1 MKFINL
7 ILKFLN
13 IFVSVSCMF
22 EKSKYIKE
30 FQNVAALD
38 AELNKTN
45 ITIGMM
51 LVYSNYCGHC
61 HTFAVTY
68 EKLAEKYYNKLLF
81 FAMDIYSDYYKR
93 MPSYWGTPYIL
104 FFSDGYFSQ
113 YKRRRS
119 FEEISYTIDN
129 FYLTRCREI
138 TYRNIDNVYYN
149 VFLKDKNKYNN
160 LIIGYFDENSYNDIN
175 NFKNTTKSMCQE
187 CVGLCY
193 VCKDFKEN
201 KNENNTFLKN
211 INNNVI
217 VGYLHN
223 NISKIFLWESN
234 KDNQKLQH
242 DYEDFINND
251 LRLNYFNINT
261 KGKIYLIDFLN
272 NKNNLIF
279 AYKSDNEKNLYEG
292 NINDLLKLSNNTIL
306 NKYNLVLY
314 NFGEIQHNIK
324 FNSIA
329 SNGIYEIIKDLNQT
343 NSIDNLGKIEKL
355 FKGNNTKKQNFE
367 VNNKPFIPQVKDD
380 DRIANQNPNDIFDEV
395 KFFKILEKICVVLFT
410 IVLTFAQFFVIY
422 FKYYSKIDENL
433 LHRNNNK

>member
-1 MKFINL
+1 MKFMYL
-7 ILKFLN
+7 ILIFLN
-13 IFVSVSCMF
+13 IFVSISCMF

-30 FQNVAALD
+30 IQNAAALD

-175 NFKNTTKSMCQE
+175 NFKNTTKSMCPE

-223 NISKIFLWESN
+223 NISKIFLWESK

-324 FNSIA
+324 FNNIA

-355 FKGNNTKKQNFE
+355 FKLNDTKKQNFE

>member
-1 MKFINL
+1 MKFMYL
-7 ILKFLN
+7 ILIFLN
-13 IFVSVSCMF
+13 IFVSISCMF

-30 FQNVAALD
+30 IQNAAALD

-160 LIIGYFDENSYNDIN
+160 LIIGYFDENSDNDIN
-175 NFKNTTKSMCQE
+175 NFKNTTKSMCPE

-223 NISKIFLWESN
+223 NISKIFLWKSN

-324 FNSIA
+324 LNNIA
-329 SNGIYEIIKDLNQT
+329 SNGIYEINKDLNQT
-343 NSIDNLGKIEKL
+343 NSIENFGKIYKL
-355 FKGNNTKKQNFE
+355 FKGNDTKNQNYE

-380 DRIANQNPNDIFDEV
+380 DKNVNTNPNDIFDEV

>member
-1 MKFINL
+1 MKFMYL
-7 ILKFLN
+7 ILIFLN
-13 IFVSVSCMF
+13 IFVSISCMF

-30 FQNVAALD
+30 IQNAAALD

-175 NFKNTTKSMCQE
+175 NFKNTTKSMCPE

-261 KGKIYLIDFLN
+261 KGKIYLIDF
-272 NKNNLIF
+272 
-279 AYKSDNEKNLYEG
+279 
-292 NINDLLKLSNNTIL
+292 
-306 NKYNLVLY
+306 
-314 NFGEIQHNIK
+314 
-324 FNSIA
+324 
-329 SNGIYEIIKDLNQT
+329 
-343 NSIDNLGKIEKL
+343 
-355 FKGNNTKKQNFE
+355 FE
-367 VNNKPFIPQVKDD
+367 Q
-380 DRIANQNPNDIFDEV
+380 
-395 KFFKILEKICVVLFT
+395 
-410 IVLTFAQFFVIY
+410 
-422 FKYYSKIDENL
+422 
-433 LHRNNNK
+433 

>member
-1 MKFINL
+1 MKFIYL
-7 ILKFLN
+7 ISILLN
-13 IFVSVSCMF
+13 IFLSISCMF

-30 FQNVAALD
+30 FPNVAALD

-68 EKLAEKYYNKLLF
+68 ERLAEKYYNKLLF
-81 FAMDIYSDYYKR
+81 FAMDINSDYHKR

-149 VFLKDKNKYNN
+149 VFLKNKNKYNN
-160 LIIGYFDENSYNDIN
+160 LIIGYFDGNSDKDIN
-175 NFKNTTKSMCQE
+175 NFKNSTKSMCPE

-223 NISKIFLWESN
+223 NNSKIFLWESN
-234 KDNQKLQH
+234 KDNQKMQS

-251 LRLNYFNINT
+251 LKLDYFNINT
-261 KGKIYLIDFLN
+261 KEKIYLIDFLN

-292 NINDLLKLSNNTIL
+292 NINDLIKYSNNTIL

-324 FNSIA
+324 LNNIVR
-329 SNGIYEIIKDLNQT
+329 NGIYEINKDLNQT
-343 NSIDNLGKIEKL
+343 NSVDNLGKIEKL
-355 FKGNNTKKQNFE
+355 FKGNHTKNQNY
-367 VNNKPFIPQVKDD
+367 VANNKPFIPQVKDD
-380 DRIANQNPNDIFDEV
+380 DRIVNQNPNEIFDEV
-395 KFFKILEKICVVLFT
+395 KFFKILEKICIVLFT
-410 IVLTFAQFFVIY
+410 IVLTFAQFFLIY
-422 FKYYSKIDENL
+422 FKYYSKIDKNL

>member
-1 MKFINL
+1 MKYIYL
-7 ILKFLN
+7 ILIFLN
-13 IFVSVSCMF
+13 IFVSISCMF
-22 EKSKYIKE
+22 DKSKYVKK

-51 LVYSNYCGHC
+51 LVYSDYCGHC

-81 FAMDIYSDYYKR
+81 FAMDIHSDYHKR

-149 VFLKDKNKYNN
+149 VFLKGKNKYNN
-160 LIIGYFDENSYNDIN
+160 LIIGYFDGNSENDIN
-175 NFKNTTKSMCQE
+175 NFKNSTKSMCPE

-211 INNNVI
+211 VNNNVI

-223 NISKIFLWESN
+223 NNSKIFLWESDKN
-234 KDNQKLQH
+234 NQKLQN

-251 LRLNYFNINT
+251 LKLDYFNINS

-279 AYKSDNEKNLYEG
+279 AYKSDNEKNLYEE
-292 NINDLLKLSNNTIL
+292 NINDLLKLSNNNIL

-314 NFGEIQHNIK
+314 NYGEIQHNIK
-324 FNSIA
+324 LNKVT
-329 SNGIYEIIKDLNQT
+329 SNGIYEISQDLNQT
-343 NSIDNLGKIEKL
+343 NIVDNLGKIKKL
-355 FKGNNTKKQNFE
+355 FKGKDTKNQYYEDNS
-367 VNNKPFIPQVKDD
+367 KPFIPQVKDD
-380 DRIANQNPNDIFDEV
+380 DRIVNQNPNDIFDEF

-410 IVLTFAQFFVIY
+410 IVLTFAQFFLIY
-422 FKYYSKIDENL
+422 FKYYRKIDENL
-433 LHRNNNK
+433 LHRNNKK

>member
-1 MKFINL
+1 MKYIYSIL
-7 ILKFLN
+7 IILN
-13 IFVSVSCMF
+13 IFWSISCMF
-22 EKSKYIKE
+22 EKSKYVKV
-30 FQNVAALD
+30 FPNVAALD

-61 HTFAVTY
+61 HTFATTY
-68 EKLAEKYYNKLLF
+68 EKLAEKYNNKLLF
-81 FAMDIYSDYYKR
+81 FAMDINSDYYKR
-93 MPSYWGTPYIL
+93 MPQYWGTPYIL
-104 FFSDGYFSQ
+104 FFSDRYFYQ

-160 LIIGYFDENSYNDIN
+160 LIIGYFDENSENDIN
-175 NFKNTTKSMCQE
+175 SFKNRSKSMCPE
-187 CVGLCY
+187 CIGLCY

-223 NISKIFLWESN
+223 NNSKVFLWESN
-234 KDNQKLQH
+234 KDKQKLQS
-242 DYEDFINND
+242 DYEDFINSD
-251 LRLNYFNINT
+251 LKLDYFNINS
-261 KGKIYLIDFLN
+261 KGKIYLIDFLIS
-272 NKNNLIF
+272 KNNLIF
-279 AYKSDNEKNLYEG
+279 SYKSDNEKNLYEG

-314 NFGEIQHNIK
+314 NYGEIQHNIK
-324 FNSIA
+324 LNNIT
-329 SNGIYEIIKDLNQT
+329 SNGIYEISQNLNQT
-343 NSIDNLGKIEKL
+343 KIIDNLGKIKKL
-355 FKGNNTKKQNFE
+355 FNGNDTKMQNYE
-367 VNNKPFIPQVKDD
+367 VNSKPFIPQVKDD
-380 DRIANQNPNDIFDEV
+380 DRIVNQNPNDIFDEV
-395 KFFKILEKICVVLFT
+395 KFFKMLEKICVVLFT
-410 IVLTFAQFFVIY
+410 IVLTFAQFFLIY

-433 LHRNNNK
+433 LQRNNKK

>member
-1 MKFINL
+1 MKYIYL
-7 ILKFLN
+7 ILIFLN
-13 IFVSVSCMF
+13 IFVSISCMF
-22 EKSKYIKE
+22 DKSKYVKK

-51 LVYSNYCGHC
+51 LVYSDYCGHC

-81 FAMDIYSDYYKR
+81 FAMDIHSDYHKR

-149 VFLKDKNKYNN
+149 VFLRGKNKYNN
-160 LIIGYFDENSYNDIN
+160 LIIGYFDGNSENDIN
-175 NFKNTTKSMCQE
+175 NFKNSTKSMCPE

-211 INNNVI
+211 VNNNVI

-223 NISKIFLWESN
+223 NNSKIFLWESDKN
-234 KDNQKLQH
+234 NQKLQN

-251 LRLNYFNINT
+251 LKLDYFNINS
-261 KGKIYLIDFLN
+261 KEKINLIDFLN

-292 NINDLLKLSNNTIL
+292 NINDLLKLSNNNIL

-314 NFGEIQHNIK
+314 NYGEIQHNIK
-324 FNSIA
+324 LNKVT
-329 SNGIYEIIKDLNQT
+329 SNGIYEISQDLNQT
-343 NSIDNLGKIEKL
+343 NIVDNLGKIKKL
-355 FKGNNTKKQNFE
+355 FKGNDTKNQYYEDNS
-367 VNNKPFIPQVKDD
+367 KPFIPQVKDD
-380 DRIANQNPNDIFDEV
+380 DRIVNQNPNDIFDEF

-410 IVLTFAQFFVIY
+410 IVLTFAQFFLIY
-422 FKYYSKIDENL
+422 FKYYRKTDENL
-433 LHRNNNK
+433 LHRNNKK